1 MAYDQD
7 RIVTPVTPSRFSS
20 HFGLRTGGV
29 SYPETLDGSSNSFPE
44 EDEDD
49 DSQPRSDD
57 EEEPVKPTLP
67 PPETGNTLFVRN
79 VPFEATEDDL
89 RTL

>member
-20 HFGLRTGGV
+20 HFGLRTGV

-49 DSQPRSDD
+49 DS
-57 EEEPVKPTLP
+57 
-67 PPETGNTLFVRN
+67 
-79 VPFEATEDDL
+79 DDL
-89 RTL
+89 EWGLERGMSLFEVSAKDDTGMSFFA